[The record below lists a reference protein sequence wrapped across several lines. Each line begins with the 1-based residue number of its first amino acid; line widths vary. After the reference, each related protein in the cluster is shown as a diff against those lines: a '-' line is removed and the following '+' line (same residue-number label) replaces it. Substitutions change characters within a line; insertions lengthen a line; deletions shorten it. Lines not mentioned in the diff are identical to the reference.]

1 MTIRVALHHK
11 TDYRYDRLINLGAQ
25 QVRLKPAFH
34 ARTPIEAYSLE
45 VSPSDHFVNNQQ
57 DPHGNPVSRFVF
69 NKPTDHLTI
78 TVDLIANMTVINP
91 FDFFVEE
98 SAEKFP
104 FSYSR
109 DLERQLLPCLDLE
122 SINPD
127 HSPTPLLDAWV
138 DWLPKS
144 SERTTDFLVEVN
156 ARLQKKIAYL
166 VRMEPGVQTPEETLE
181 LGSGS
186 CRDSAWLLVATL
198 RRIGLAARFVSGY
211 LIQLAADQ
219 KSLDG
224 PSGPEND
231 FCDLHAWA
239 EVYLPGAGWI
249 GMDATSGLFCGE
261 GHIPLACT
269 PEPRDA
275 APITGSLEQCEVE
288 FHHEMSVRRI
298 HEDPRVT
305 KPYTDDQW
313 QRIMEV
319 GDQVDAQLESD
330 DVRLTMGGE
339 PTFVSID
346 SMDDPQW
353 TTEAVGPDK
362 RVLSNVLLLRLRD
375 KFGPGAMLHYGQGKW
390 YPGESLPRWALTC
403 LWRKDGVP
411 IWNDPKL
418 IADEG
423 RNYGYTYEHA
433 ERFVL
438 HLSRQLGVTAKARF
452 PVYEDVFHYLWK
464 ENRLPVDVDPAD
476 PKLSDPNERAGMM
489 RVFRGGLSNPVG
501 YVLPIQRAWWQSKA
515 TPARTGW
522 LTGKWPVRAEKIFL
536 LPGDSPI
543 GLRLPL
549 ESLPH
554 EGTTA
559 AALYTTP
566 MDPTAPRG
574 NLPLPRR
581 MADGGEV
588 RMATQSRLQAAT
600 PVAVESDS
608 SEPKA
613 GASFGPQF
621 INQQVL
627 QMEPEHD
634 DAVDSDEQDP
644 EVDENYIV
652 RTALAVEARHGRLY
666 VFMPPTQRLEDYLE
680 LVEAIEETC
689 SKLGLSVLLEGYMPP
704 HDHRV
709 SYFKVTPDPGVIE
722 VNTQPS
728 SSWSELVDITH
739 TLYDEA
745 RRSRLGTEKFD
756 LDGMHTGTG
765 GGNHIVMGGSS
776 PSESPFLRRPD
787 LLASFITFWNNHPS
801 LSYMFSSKFIG
812 PTSQA
817 PRFDEGRR
825 DAVYE
830 MQIALEQ
837 VPSREEHT
845 PPWLVDRLFRN
856 LLVDITGNTHR
867 AEICIDKLYSPDSST
882 GRLGLVEL
890 RGFEMPPHEQMS
902 LTQQLLIRA
911 LLAAFWREPYKEPL
925 AHWGTSLH
933 DRFMLPHFA
942 WQDFCD
948 LLRELEARGTK
959 MEAEWFR
966 THFEFRFPHIGEF
979 TRDGVH
985 VYLRSAIEPWYVL
998 GEEPGGGGTVRF
1010 VDSSLERVEI
1020 RVDGLVENRHAILC
1034 NGTRVPMHATGVA
1047 QQFVAG
1053 VRYRAWQPPSCLQP
1067 TIPVHAPL
1075 RFDIVDLRSKSSLG
1089 GCTYFV
1095 SHPGGLSYASF
1106 PINASEAEARRASRY
1121 RVEGFIGGKL
1131 FVPEEMPPL
1140 GVAPFPITLDLR
1152 QSNLPKRVRR
1162 I

>member
-11 TDYRYDRLINLGAQ
+11 TDYRYDRLINLGPQ
-25 QVRLKPAFH
+25 QVRLRPAFH
-34 ARTPIEAYSLE
+34 ARTPIEAYSMR
-45 VSPSDHFVNNQQ
+45 VSPEEHFVNKQQ
-57 DPHGNPVSRFVF
+57 DPHGNPVARYVF
-69 NKPTDHLTI
+69 PSQTDHLSI

-98 SAEKFP
+98 AAESFP
-104 FSYSR
+104 FPYAR

-122 SINPD
+122 SINRD
-127 HSPTPLLDAWV
+127 HVATPLLDEWV
-138 DWLPKS
+138 ASLPKS
-144 SERTTDFLVEVN
+144 ASRTIDFLVDVN
-156 ARLQKKIAYL
+156 VRLHRRIKYL
-166 VRMEPGVQTPEETLE
+166 VRLEPGVQTPEETLT

-211 LIQLAADQ
+211 LIQLTADL
-219 KSLDG
+219 KAIDG
-224 PSGPEND
+224 PSGPEKD

-249 GMDATSGLFCGE
+249 GLDATSGLFCGE

-269 PEPRDA
+269 PDPSDA
-275 APITGSLEQCEVE
+275 APLTGTLDECEVT
-288 FHHEMSVRRI
+288 FQHEMSVHRI

-305 KPYTDDQW
+305 KPYTEEQW
-313 QRIMEV
+313 QSILEL
-319 GDQVDAQLESD
+319 GDQVDEQLKSD

-362 RVLSNVLLLRLRD
+362 RILSNVLLLRLRD
-375 KFGPGAMLHYGQGKW
+375 CFAPGALLHYGQGKW

-411 IWNDPKL
+411 VWQDPKW

-423 RNYGYTYEHA
+423 RDYGHTHEDA
-433 ERFVL
+433 ERFVV
-438 HLSRQLGVTAKARF
+438 HLSRNLGVTAKARF

-476 PKLSDPNERAGMM
+476 PRLADPNERAGMM
-489 RVFRGGLSNPVG
+489 RVFRGGLSHPVG
-501 YVLPIQRAWWQSKA
+501 YVLPIQRQWWQAKA
-515 TPARTGW
+515 TGPAKWITGR
-522 LTGKWPVRAEKIFL
+522 WPVRAEKIFL

-549 ESLPH
+549 ESLPLSSVS
-554 EGTTA
+554 TA
-559 AALYTTP
+559 AFYTAP
-566 MDPTAPRG
+566 LDPTAPRG

-581 MADGGEV
+581 MSDV
-588 RMATQSRLQAAT
+588 REATTANQVRGQKSVPTPSGSEKPNAAGNT
-600 PVAVESDS
+600 F
-608 SEPKA
+608 
-613 GASFGPQF
+613 GAQT
-621 INQQVL
+621 INEQVL
-627 QMEPEHD
+627 QVEPELD
-634 DAVDSDEQDP
+634 DADDLDP
-644 EVDENYIV
+644 EVDEHFVI
-652 RTALAVEARHGRLY
+652 RTALAVECRHGRLY

-680 LVEAIEETC
+680 LVEAVEETC
-689 SKLGLSVLLEGYMPP
+689 AKLDLPILLEGYMPP

-728 SSWSELVDITH
+728 ASWRELVGITE
-739 TLYDEA
+739 TLYGEA
-745 RRSRLGTEKFD
+745 RHSRLGTEKFD

-765 GGNHIVMGGSS
+765 GGNHIVLGGSS
-776 PSESPFLRRPD
+776 PTESPFVRRPD
-787 LLASFITFWNNHPS
+787 LLASMITFWNNHPS
-801 LSYMFSSKFIG
+801 LSYLFSSKFIG

-817 PRFDEGRR
+817 PRMDEGRR

-837 VPSREEHT
+837 VPARDTFT
-845 PPWLVDRLFRN
+845 PPWMVDRLFRN
-856 LLVDITGNTHR
+856 LLVDLTGNTHR

-890 RGFEMPPHEQMS
+890 RGFEMPPHERMS

-911 LLAAFWREPYKEPL
+911 LVASFWREPYRQPL
-925 AHWGTSLH
+925 ENWGTSLH
-933 DRFMLPHFA
+933 DRFMLPHYA
-942 WQDFCD
+942 WQDFSD
-948 LLRELEARGTK
+948 VLAELRMRGTT
-959 MEAEWFR
+959 MELDWFR
-966 THFEFRFPHIGEF
+966 THFEFRFPRIGEL
-979 TRDGVH
+979 TRDDVH
-985 VYLRSAIEPWYVL
+985 ITLRTAIEPWYVL

-1010 VDSSLERVEI
+1010 VDSSLERVELL
-1020 RVDGLVENRHAILC
+1020 VDGLIESRHAILC
-1034 NGTRVPMHATGVA
+1034 NGLRVPMHATGTA

-1075 RFDIVDLRSKSSLG
+1075 RFDIVDKRTQCSIG
-1089 GCTYFV
+1089 GCTYYV
-1095 SHPGGLSYASF
+1095 SHPGGLSYATF

-1121 RVEGFIGGKL
+1121 RVEGFTGGNIS
-1131 FVPEEMPPL
+1131 VPESM
-1140 GVAPFPITLDLR
+1140 VAVGNDPFPVTLDMRL
-1152 QSNLPKRVRR
+1152 SNLPHRIRR
-1162 I
+1162 S